1 VKTLVKKEQPNMTLS
16 ATLWQTYQPLAE
28 ACLRHPFVQGIA
40 TGALPTDAFRFYVG
54 QDAYFLQAFARAYC
68 IAAAKSPD
76 WNGFRAFHALAG
88 GVIEELTLHEQ
99 YAARWSVDLHAL
111 SPATATRRYTD
122 FLLATAWGE
131 DVGVTAAAMAPCM
144 RLYAYLGQGLA
155 EQGVAAD
162 SPYAEWVRAYSGQ
175 EFEALA
181 RRLESL
187 VDGYGRDPDAA
198 HGAYAYAMQCEYDF
212 FQMAWEAGAQEGGA
226 R

>member
-1 VKTLVKKEQPNMTLS
+1 MTLS
-16 ATLWQTYQPLAE
+16 ATLWQTYQPLAD
-28 ACLRHPFVQGIA
+28 ACLQHPFVQGIA
-40 TGALPTDAFRFYVG
+40 SGVLPTEAFRFYVG
-54 QDAYFLQAFARAYC
+54 QDAYFLQAFARAYS
-68 IAAAKSPD
+68 IAAAKSQD
-76 WNGFRAFHALAG
+76 WSSFCAFHELAG

-122 FLLATAWGE
+122 FLLATAWSE
-131 DVGVTAAAMAPCM
+131 EVGVTAAAMAPCM
-144 RLYAYLGQGLA
+144 RLYAYLGRRLA

-162 SPYAEWVRAYSGQ
+162 SPYAEWVGAYGSP

-187 VDGYGRDPDAA
+187 VDGLGRNADAA
-198 HGAYAYAMQCEYDF
+198 HRAYAYAMQCEYDF
-212 FQMAWEAGAQEGGA
+212 FQMAWEAGAHEGGA